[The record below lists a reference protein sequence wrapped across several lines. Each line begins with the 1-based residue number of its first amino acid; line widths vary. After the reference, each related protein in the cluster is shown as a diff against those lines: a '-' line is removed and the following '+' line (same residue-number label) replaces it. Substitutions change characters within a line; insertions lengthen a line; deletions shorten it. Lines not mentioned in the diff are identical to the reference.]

1 MWTLTYGLTQAN
13 LMFAFRESN
22 TPGKVIVALLF
33 IGSIFAWSIMITKL
47 RVLRRARRDSIVFL
61 RSYRSAADRPLRMYQ
76 DGDSLESSPL
86 YAIYASACDVIGD
99 ELDGLDG
106 DARSIFLPGDG
117 HVPHPATS
125 FKLRR
130 MKNAAERTMADQ
142 ALRLDSDMGI
152 LATAV
157 SAAPFL
163 GLLGTV
169 WGVMGAFSGMA
180 VTGSPTM
187 DAVAPGISGALL
199 TTVVGL
205 LVALPSAIGYNT
217 LSSTIRHL
225 CVAME
230 SFCEEMLSDLEVY
243 VT

>member
-1 MWTLTYGLTQAN
+1 MWTLAYGLTQAN
-13 LMFAFRESN
+13 LVFAFRESN
-22 TPGKVIVALLF
+22 TPGKIIVALLF
-33 IGSIFAWSIMITKL
+33 VGSIFAWSIMITKL
-47 RVLRRARRDSIVFL
+47 RVLSRARRDSIHFL
-61 RSYRSAADRPLRMYQ
+61 RSYRKASDRPLRMFMN
-76 DGDSLESSPL
+76 GESMEASPL
-86 YAIYASACDVIGD
+86 YVIYETACDVIGD
-99 ELDGLDG
+99 DLDACDGEPRNIFPEGDG
-106 DARSIFLPGDG
+106 D
-117 HVPHPATS
+117 VPHPATS

-130 MKNAAERTMADQ
+130 MKNAAERSMADQ
-142 ALRLDSDMGI
+142 ALRLDSDMGL

-169 WGVMGAFSGMA
+169 WGVMAAFSGMA

-187 DAVAPGISGALL
+187 SAVAPGISGALL

-217 LSSTIRHL
+217 LTSTIRHL

-230 SFCEEMLSDLEVY
+230 SFAEEFISDLEVY
-243 VT
+243 VP

>member
-1 MWTLTYGLTQAN
+1 MWTITYGLTQAN
-13 LMFAFRESN
+13 LVFAFRESN
-22 TPGKVIVALLF
+22 TPGKIIVALLF

-47 RVLRRARRDSIVFL
+47 RVLRRARRDSILFL
-61 RSYRSAADRPLRMYQ
+61 RNYRKAADRPLRLYMNGETL
-76 DGDSLESSPL
+76 DASPL
-86 YAIYASACDVIGD
+86 YVIYETACVVVGE
-99 ELDGLDG
+99 ELDACEG
-106 DARSIFLPGDG
+106 DPRSIFPSGNGD
-117 HVPHPATS
+117 VPHAATA

-142 ALRLDSDMGI
+142 ALRLDSDMGL

-169 WGVMGAFSGMA
+169 WGVMSAFSGMA

-187 DAVAPGISGALL
+187 AAVAPGISGALL

-217 LSSTIRHL
+217 LTSTIRHL

-230 SFCEEMLSDLEVY
+230 SFCEELMSDMEVY